1 MSNTAPGAKAPA
13 LFWIVTGLS
22 LLWNGFG
29 ACDYAM
35 TKLHNAWW
43 LSSMAVDP
51 AMIAK
56 VDAAPVWGTFGWAVG
71 VWGSLLGAVLMLLRS
86 RHAASAYLASLIGA
100 AVGFSWQIKAGLF
113 PGPAFP
119 AVILAVIIALWWY
132 CRRCTASGILK

>member
-1 MSNTAPGAKAPA
+1 MNDSLAAAKPT
-13 LFWIVTGLS
+13 LVFWIVSALS

-29 ACDYAM
+29 VSDYAL

-56 VDAAPVWGTFGWAVG
+56 VDAAPVWGTFAWAVG
-71 VWGSLLGAVLMLLRS
+71 VWASLLGAVLMLLRS
-86 RHAASAYLASLIGA
+86 RHATLAYLVSLVGA
-100 AVGFSWQIKAGLF
+100 AVGFAWQIEAGLF

-132 CRRCTASGILK
+132 CRRCAARGILK